1 MKILVTG
8 GLGFIGSNFI
18 HYWLKNHPGDS
29 IVNLDKVTYAAD
41 FKNLEGIDTSKK
53 YSFVKGDIADQNIV
67 NKVSRDVDLI
77 VNFAAETH
85 VDNSILNQAPFLKS
99 NVMGTYAL
107 LEAARKY
114 DIRFHHISTDEI
126 FGPLEKGSRDKFNET
141 SRYNPKNPYSATK
154 AAADHLVNSYHNT
167 YGIKSTISN
176 CGNNYGPRQ
185 HPEKLIPKSITNA
198 IRNKSIPIYGDGQQI
213 RDWIYVDDHCSA
225 VDAVIRKGKI
235 GESYVVSSG
244 NEMQNIQVVTAIL
257 SRLKKSKKHL
267 IKYVK
272 DRPGHDVRYATDASK
287 IRQELGWKPRFS
299 FEKGIQYTIDYYKN
313 KLNV

>member
-18 HYWLKNHPGDS
+18 HYWIRTHPEDS

-41 FKNLEGIDTSKK
+41 FKNLEGVDKNKK
-53 YSFVKGDIADQNIV
+53 YSFVKGDIADQKLV
-67 NKVSRDVDLI
+67 NEVSRDMDLI

-85 VDNSILNQAPFLKS
+85 VDNSILSQVPFLQS

-114 DIRFHHISTDEI
+114 DIRIHHISTDEV
-126 FGPLEKGSRDKFNET
+126 FGPLEKGSKARFNEQ

-154 AAADHLVNSYHNT
+154 AAADHLVNSYNNT

-185 HPEKLIPKSITNA
+185 HPEKLIPKAITNA
-198 IRNKSIPIYGDGQQI
+198 MQVKSIPIYGDGEQI

-225 VDAVIRKGKI
+225 VDAVITKGKI

-244 NEMQNIQVVTAIL
+244 NEMRNIDVIKTIL
-257 SRLKKSKKHL
+257 SRLGSSDKGL
-267 IKYVK
+267 IKHVK
-272 DRPGHDVRYATDASK
+272 DRPGHDVRYALDASK
-287 IRQELGWKPRFS
+287 IKTELGWKPQMRFDA
-299 FEKGIQYTIDYYKN
+299 GISATIDYYKG
-313 KLNV
+313 KINV